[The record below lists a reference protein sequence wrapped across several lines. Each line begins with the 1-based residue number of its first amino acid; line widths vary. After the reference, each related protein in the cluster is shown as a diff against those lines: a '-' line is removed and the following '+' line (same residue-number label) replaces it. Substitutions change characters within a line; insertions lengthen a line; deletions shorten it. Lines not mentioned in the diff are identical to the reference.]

1 MDASSGQAANSAT
14 VYDRAE
20 VIARMREDFDFFCAV
35 IAPEVCTSPFP
46 EFFLGVFAEIS
57 AAARRERDRSKYAI
71 GIPRAHAKT
80 TFVKL
85 VIAYLLL
92 FSPKQYFL
100 IVGSITSKASDIIA
114 DVMSLLDGP
123 NCRALFGNWR
133 ADVDS
138 DSVELK
144 VFTFQGRKITIR
156 AAAPGGSLVRGTSK
170 NFRRPDFV
178 LMDDIIDEKGAASPA
193 VSSEIYLWLLGTL
206 LLAGDPRNCQYVYLG
221 NKYAAEGCI
230 LTKLEKSKDWMSLV
244 VGALLADGEP
254 LWPELHSKEYL
265 LSLYQAYLDDGH
277 PEIFWAE
284 LMNHVGRENRAKF
297 QFDKVKVL
305 QPEDCPEPVAK
316 WLVIDPATGTEGGDA
331 QAIGK
336 CEAWDDIPH
345 LAGIEIFNKSAPE
358 LVRRVLG
365 LCLTENYPIVF
376 VEGGGYQKTLI
387 QWFEE
392 LMHTQQVQGI
402 TVLEVPPAGRKKNPH
417 IAAAL
422 KILQAGQTTI
432 SPQAKTL
439 LFSEINNW
447 NPLVKDNIDNCL
459 DVLRHCQD
467 TFLTRQG
474 EILAAQHIL
483 GLGYEQ
489 SPAGELI
496 EVSFV

>member
-1 MDASSGQAANSAT
+1 MDSAT
-14 VYDRAE
+14 EASTENRAAYNKAE

-35 IAPEVCTSPFP
+35 MAPEVCTSPFP
-46 EFFLGVFAEIS
+46 EFFLGVFYEIAKAVS
-57 AAARRERDRSKYAI
+57 LPRDRSKYAV

-85 VIAYLLL
+85 VIAYLIL
-92 FSPKQYFL
+92 FSNKKYFM
-100 IVGSITSKASDIIA
+100 IIGSITSKAADIIG
-114 DVMSLLDGP
+114 DVVSLLDGP

-133 ADVDS
+133 ADSEV

-144 VFTFQGRKITIR
+144 MFTFRGRKITIR

-170 NFRRPDFV
+170 NFSRPDFV
-178 LMDDIIDEKGAASPA
+178 LMDDIIDEKGAASPT

-206 LLAGDPRNCQYVYLG
+206 LLAGDPKNCQYIYLG

-244 VGALLADGEP
+244 VGAILADGQP
-254 LWPELHSKEYL
+254 LWPELHSLEYL
-265 LSLYQAYLDDGH
+265 LSLYNAYLDDGH

-284 LMNHVGRENRAKF
+284 LMNHVGRENRVKF
-297 QFDKVKVL
+297 QFDKVKIL
-305 QPEDCPEPVAK
+305 DPDLDEMPLAK
-316 WLVIDPATGTEGGDA
+316 WIVIDPATGTEGGDA

-336 CEAWDDIPH
+336 CHAWDERPH
-345 LAGIEIFNKSAPE
+345 LSEIEIFTKSAPE

-365 LCLTENYPIVF
+365 ICLTEGYPIIF
-376 VEGGGYQKTLI
+376 AEGGGYQKTLI
-387 QWFEE
+387 QWFYEI
-392 LMHTQQVQGI
+392 MNQQGIQGI
-402 TVLEVPPAGRKKNPH
+402 TVLEIPPAGRKKNPH

-422 KILQAGQTTI
+422 KLLQAGET
-432 SPQAKTL
+432 SLSSQAKTL

-447 NPLVKDNIDNCL
+447 NPLVKDNVDNCL

-483 GLGYEQ
+483 GQ
-489 SPAGELI
+489 SYLSMPEGELI
-496 EVSFV
+496 EVSYT